1 MALTVICNCQSR
13 KCAEKNADGDPQ
25 LVSRA
30 TWFRHKAAD
39 LLARAFRRLDANDVD
54 ITIDPLYVPPGD
66 IDDAAVADLETAGLF
81 DEEPEQVL
89 IIIDFSCECSCV

>member
-1 MALTVICNCQSR
+1 MAVTVICDCQSKR
-13 KCAEKNADGDPQ
+13 CAQQNAAGKPQ

-81 DEEPEQVL
+81 GEEPEQVL
-89 IIIDFSCECSCV
+89 IITHFACECFCV